1 MVKSLRSLGSLLE
14 FNKGENQDNTDQSD
28 GDFHSGCQNISLSH
42 ICLLWT
48 TPGGWS
54 DHTIIDNNYD
64 DLSLL
69 YYIDNSNNCN
79 LLYCELSLFEGK
91 PSYTIK
97 EYYLKKK
104 RLSS

>member
-54 DHTIIDNNYD
+54 DHTIIDNMM
-64 DLSLL
+64 
-69 YYIDNSNNCN
+69 I
-79 LLYCELSLFEGK
+79 
-91 PSYTIK
+91 
-97 EYYLKKK
+97 
-104 RLSS
+104 